1 MADTTYCGLPFFH
14 VLRYLDISQNR
25 TMNLR
30 AMLIAQKFDL
40 QTFTIS
46 CQNLQSSQ
54 IADFK
59 WISQIKS
66 PKSKQKMGLY
76 NLTMAISI
84 GFTFGLNAN
93 NLFFS
98 IRSDI

>member
-40 QTFTIS
+40 QTFTIAIL
-46 CQNLQSSQ
+46 CNRE
-54 IADFK
+54 ITGIFTDF
-59 WISQIKS
+59 
-66 PKSKQKMGLY
+66 L
-76 NLTMAISI
+76 
-84 GFTFGLNAN
+84 
-93 NLFFS
+93 
-98 IRSDI
+98 

>member
-14 VLRYLDISQNR
+14 VLRYQDISQNR

-46 CQNLQSSQ
+46 CHDLE
-54 IADFK
+54 IVK
-59 WISQIKS
+59 I
-66 PKSKQKMGLY
+66 
-76 NLTMAISI
+76 
-84 GFTFGLNAN
+84 
-93 NLFFS
+93 
-98 IRSDI
+98 SDI